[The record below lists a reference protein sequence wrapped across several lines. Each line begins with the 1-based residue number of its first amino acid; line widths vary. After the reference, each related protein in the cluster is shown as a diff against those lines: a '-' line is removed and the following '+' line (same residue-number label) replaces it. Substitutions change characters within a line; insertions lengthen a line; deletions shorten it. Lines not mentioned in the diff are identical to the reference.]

1 MPTYEF
7 VCPAEHLTVHRAPM
21 SDIPVTID
29 CPACGIRARRV
40 YGAPHLGRSTAIGF
54 QALDRS
60 ARSAHEPE
68 VVRGTHPGTTATA
81 RVTRNPLHQR
91 LPRD

>member
-7 VCPAEHLTVHRAPM
+7 ACPAEHRTVHRAPM
-21 SDIPVTID
+21 TDIPVTID
-29 CPACGIRARRV
+29 CPECGIRARRV
-40 YGAPHLGRSTAIGF
+40 YGAPLLGRSVTWGHA
-54 QALDRS
+54 ALERS

-68 VVRGTHPGTTATA
+68 VVRGAHPGTTATA
-81 RVTRNPLHQR
+81 RITRNPLHQR